1 MDTTTD
7 LLRKLPLDTFS
18 EAWAR
23 CPAHRWS
30 DMRLVSAVAAAITAP
45 KQRPPSSFAL
55 HAPLELLARAALL
68 PRVAPS
74 ARDLAR
80 QQIAAIASRYAAEGP
95 EITLL
100 SPTFATP
107 RHAQEA
113 LLAALRDGDA
123 DGCNGALEFLLK
135 ALPLWQLRAA
145 LVDVLTPQLGA
156 AAHTPILLAALPRFV
171 HAIPGLGGLL
181 HAPLRSVARQAD
193 LQLTWHTQPSPEGG
207 TDADPADILW
217 QRLAQVPAWALAS
230 TAIAPTLL
238 AVQNNGMAAR
248 LLAGPCQTLTVPQAQ
263 RVLLRLAALSM
274 LQDTPQHAP
283 YGWTHCLSL
292 PQAVLANADASRD
305 PQALVAIAATHVLAF
320 RATLGTVALEVS
332 DVIADPQISV
342 TALASH
348 AATHP
353 DAHLA
358 KYTLACLDAADND
371 LQAAPLFLAA
381 AAHLGRWWKTQDA
394 SHSLGMRS

>member
-1 MDTTTD
+1 
-7 LLRKLPLDTFS
+7 
-18 EAWAR
+18 
-23 CPAHRWS
+23 
-30 DMRLVSAVAAAITAP
+30 MRLVSAVAAAITAP
-45 KQRPPSSFAL
+45 KQRPPSSIVL

-113 LLAALRDGDA
+113 LLAALRNGDA

-171 HAIPGLGGLL
+171 HTIPGLGGLL

-193 LQLTWHTQPSPEGG
+193 LQLTWHTQPGPEGG
-207 TDADPADILW
+207 TDADPASILW

-238 AVQNNGMAAR
+238 AVQNNGMATR

-332 DVIADPQISV
+332 DVIADPQISA

-371 LQAAPLFLAA
+371 PQAAPLFLAA